1 MAIASINI
9 ASATGTNWLKEAQE
23 AADAAANPGGIM
35 GALQDSK
42 YPGSI
47 ENFLTKSQKT
57 MANFAQIT
65 ASTQSSAAT
74 LALQMAD
81 AAQAKRMQEKLAL
94 QQKFD
99 QQPTNYNP
107 PTELDP
113 VIYFE
118 DGSNI
123 DTTTNV
129 MTLLN
134 GTQIDITTGLEVVDP
149 SSIINLANGAYID
162 TKKNIMTLADGTKI
176 DTVTGLK
183 ITV

>member
-1 MAIASINI
+1 MAIAPLNI

-23 AADAAANPGGIM
+23 AAAAAENPGGMM

-47 ENFLTKSQKT
+47 KNFLTKSEKT
-57 MANFAQIT
+57 AANFALINQ
-65 ASTQSSAAT
+65 STQSSAAT

-94 QQKFD
+94 QEKFN

-113 VIYFE
+113 IIYFE

-129 MTLLN
+129 MTMLD
-134 GTQIDITTGLEVVDP
+134 GTQIDITTGQEVVDL

-176 DTVTGLK
+176 DTVTGLR

>member
-1 MAIASINI
+1 MAISPINI

-23 AADAAANPGGIM
+23 AAAAAENPGGMM

-47 ENFLTKSQKT
+47 KNFLAKSEKT
-57 MANFAQIT
+57 AANFALISQG
-65 ASTQSSAAT
+65 TQQSAAT

-81 AAQAKRMQEKLAL
+81 AAQAKRMQEKLA
-94 QQKFD
+94 QAQKFN
-99 QQPTNYNP
+99 QQATNYNP

-113 VIYFE
+113 IIYFE
-118 DGSNI
+118 DGTNI
-123 DTTTNV
+123 DTTTNI

-134 GTQIDITTGLEVVDP
+134 GTQIDITTGHEVVDL
-149 SSIINLANGAYID
+149 SSIVNLANGAYID

-176 DTVTGLK
+176 DTVTGLQ